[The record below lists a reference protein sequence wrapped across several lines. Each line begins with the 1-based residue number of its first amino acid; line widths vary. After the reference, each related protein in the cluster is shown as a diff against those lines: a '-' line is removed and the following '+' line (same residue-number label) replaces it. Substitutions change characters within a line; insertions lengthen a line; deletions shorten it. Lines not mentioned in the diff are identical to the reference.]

1 MMRMII
7 TGGGTGGHVYPGIAV
22 AREIESRGK
31 NEILF
36 VGAKR
41 GIESRLV
48 PENGYKIELI
58 EITGLKG
65 RGLLAKLSTLAKLVT
80 AVFRAFAIIK
90 KFRPDLVLGVGGY
103 ASGPVGIAAKLAGIP
118 VALAE
123 QNALPGMTNRWLG
136 RFVAQKVFVTWPESV
151 KSFSADKAVVTGN
164 PIRPEFFEVKRMRT
178 DNLFSLLVIG
188 GSQGAVSINNA
199 ICDSIGLFNAN
210 KDKLRIV
217 HQSGRNDERK
227 VKEAYTSAEF
237 EHEVKAFLDDMPQ
250 RLADADL
257 VISRAGAG
265 AISEICAVGRG
276 AVYVPFPGASDDHQT
291 KNGVEMEKAGAGIVV
306 DDKDFNAEKA
316 VALIKDFLADTEK
329 AEEMGRQAKAK
340 SVPGSAE
347 KIADHLFEMVREAA

>member
-1 MMRMII
+1 MIRIII

-41 GIESRLV
+41 GIESRIV
-48 PENGYKIELI
+48 PENGYQIELI
-58 EITGLKG
+58 TITGLKG
-65 RGLLAKLSTLAKLVT
+65 RGIVAKLSTMAKLVI

-90 KFRPDLVLGVGGY
+90 KFRPDVVLGCGGY

-136 RFVAQKVFVTWPESV
+136 RFVARKIFVTWPESV
-151 KSFSADKAVVTGN
+151 KSFSENKAVVTGN
-164 PIRPEFFEVKRMRT
+164 PIRPEFFEVKRIRT
-178 DNLFSLLVIG
+178 DNLFSILVIG
-188 GSQGAVSINNA
+188 GSQGAVSINTA
-199 ICDSIGLFNAN
+199 LCDSIGMFNAH
-210 KDKLRIV
+210 KEKLRVV
-217 HQSGRNDERK
+217 HQAGRNDERQ
-227 VKEAYTSAEF
+227 VKDAYTGAEF
-237 EHEVKAFLDDMPQ
+237 EYEVKAFLDDMPQ
-250 RLADADL
+250 RLADADI

-291 KNGVEMEKAGAGIVV
+291 KNAMEMEKAGAAIVV
-306 DDKDFNAEKA
+306 NDKDFNAK
-316 VALIKDFLADTEK
+316 
-329 AEEMGRQAKAK
+329 
-340 SVPGSAE
+340 
-347 KIADHLFEMVREAA
+347 